1 MKYCHYSLT
10 VVWLMLTSVLDDW
23 SIVMFSTMVG
33 KACLFMQQANTNTDT
48 NRRGWKWSDL
58 CFHCTERVN
67 LYRMLDLLGRMC
79 CCATGDCLSEI
90 AVIWY
95 VLLTALCA
103 NAFVSRTWMK
113 ITGCIIAMG
122 IVAVEFLG
130 FCLCMWLKCIYLH
143 IICVIILLNVVKCAC
158 IASMNV

>member
-1 MKYCHYSLT
+1 
-10 VVWLMLTSVLDDW
+10 
-23 SIVMFSTMVG
+23 MVG
-33 KACLFMQQANTNTDT
+33 KASLFMQQANTNTDT

-122 IVAVEFLG
+122 NLSSRVCRPLLVYVIEVHLFTYNMCDNIA
-130 FCLCMWLKCIYLH
+130 KC
-143 IICVIILLNVVKCAC
+143 
-158 IASMNV
+158 S